1 MHIIEALNPNKDCQ
15 SQHDLQPALSCY
27 KLSAN
32 FDITYWT
39 DYELLGDLFVN
50 KRLWREA
57 IWAYTIA
64 LKNQRDLNIIY
75 RKLASAVQ
83 EEVQRDL
90 ELLLNYYSGRIP
102 QNSEDITNYYK
113 AIDLAPTRGEL
124 YLDLGKA
131 LARKGML
138 DAATNAYRK
147 AVQLKP
153 ELAEVSQLKHL
164 LAPLETVRSEGVVVA
179 NSSFN
184 KSCKLERAKQ
194 VLETLNQI
202 ALDNFLDTGS
212 TIRFPSIKQPRVSI
226 ILVLHNRAEMTLS
239 CLSSILRNNFK
250 SYEVI
255 LADNCST
262 DSTQQL
268 LSRIQG
274 AKIIHNSENLH
285 FLLACNQAS
294 KLATGE
300 FILFLNNDAQLLG
313 DSITAAV
320 ETITSSE
327 NIGAVGGKITFPD
340 GTLQEA
346 GSIIW
351 QDGCCSGYGRG
362 DSPAAPQYMYQ
373 RAVDY
378 CSAAFLLTPTELFL
392 KLGGFDED
400 YIPAYCEEIDY
411 CVRLWKLGKKV
422 IYDPKVTLIH
432 YEFASSS
439 HSSSSAHAIALMQR
453 NYKILQQ
460 KHQDW
465 LQHQYPSEQ
474 KNILFA
480 RTNPRD
486 NRLRLLYIDN
496 RAPHPYL
503 DSGCAYN
510 HRILSTLVE
519 LRYAVTLYLTDLNYT
534 EKWTDIYAD
543 ISREV
548 EVMRGYGLLQLEE
561 FLRER
566 KEYYDIVLVTDPYS
580 IKYLKDILSREN
592 LLAGAKVVFE
602 AKAIDRLREFNL
614 N

>member
-1 MHIIEALNPNKDCQ
+1 MPTFDMLNKAPYCQGQQNLERAIFCYKIPVNFDRKSGQEYEKIGDIFVKKSLWKEAILAYKIALN
-15 SQHDLQPALSCY
+15 LQP
-27 KLSAN
+27 N
-32 FDITYWT
+32 
-39 DYELLGDLFVN
+39 
-50 KRLWREA
+50 
-57 IWAYTIA
+57 
-64 LKNQRDLNIIY
+64 LKSIY
-75 RKLASAVQ
+75 LKLASVLQQ
-83 EEVQRDL
+83 EIQIDR
-90 ELLLNYYSGRIP
+90 ELLLNNYLDRI
-102 QNSEDITNYYK
+102 QQKSEEITNYYK
-113 AIDLAPTRGEL
+113 ALDLAPDRGEL
-124 YLDLGKA
+124 YLDLGKV
-131 LARKGML
+131 LARKGLL
-138 DAATNAYRK
+138 DAALGAYRK

-179 NSSFN
+179 NSIFDQ
-184 KSCKLERAKQ
+184 SCKLERAKQ
-194 VLETLNQI
+194 ALETLNQI

-212 TIRFPSIKQPRVSI
+212 TIRFPFIKQPRVSI

-239 CLSSILRNNFK
+239 CLYSILTNNFK

-255 LADNCST
+255 LADNGST
-262 DSTQQL
+262 DATQQL
-268 LSRIQG
+268 LSRIEG
-274 AKIIHNSENLH
+274 AKIIHNPENLH

-313 DSITAAV
+313 NSITAAV

-400 YIPAYCEEIDY
+400 YKPAYCEEIDY

-422 IYDPKVTLIH
+422 IYDPKVTIVH

-439 HSSSSAHAIALMQR
+439 HSSSSAHANALMQR

-465 LQHQYPSEQ
+465 LQHQYPFDR
-474 KNILFA
+474 KNILSA
-480 RTNPRD
+480 RTHTRD
-486 NRLRLLYIDN
+486 NRQRLLYIDN
-496 RAPHPYL
+496 RVPHSCL
-503 DSGCAYN
+503 SSGCAYN
-510 HRILSTLVE
+510 HRVLSTLVE
-519 LRYAVTLYLTDLNYT
+519 LRYAVTLYLTDLTYT
-534 EKWTDIYAD
+534 ENWTDIYAD

-548 EVMRGYGLLQLEE
+548 EVMRGYGLLQLAD
-561 FLRER
+561 FLRDR
-566 KEYYDIVLVTDPYS
+566 NEYYDMVLVTDPDN
-580 IKYLKDILSREN
+580 IEYLNDILSREN
-592 LLAGAKVVFE
+592 LLPGAKLVFE
-602 AKAIDRLREFNL
+602 AKAIARLTEFDL